1 MEDAMDKKAQAVIGA
16 EKTFKIGA
24 VRTWRTVLK
33 RKQVWKTARYTKGD
47 IEALIVGIEDKE
59 GNIGYGYAPAMFL
72 EGESAPSAEAILH
85 VVLRKILLDR
95 EFAGTQMVMKEIES
109 SLFHN
114 HQIKFAVEEAMLDL
128 QAKKLNT
135 PLFNL
140 LGGLCFPEMPVMKAL
155 TLKAPE
161 ETAKDALAL
170 KERGFTHCKLKVGL
184 DPRRDVA
191 AMRAVRET
199 VGPDFFISID
209 ANQSYTPMQAINVI
223 NKCAEWDLNL
233 AEQPIKRDDP
243 RQMAFVRQRV
253 SVPIMADEGAR
264 TPMDVMRLIEAN
276 AVDAVSIKLWNVGG
290 FTKGKEIAAL
300 CSANNILTHIAS
312 TPASRLQEAGQLHF
326 AASTPSMFGGCE
338 LGEFDPLL
346 EDPASGLDI
355 VDGKLKVPMGA
366 GLGVKL
372 DLSNARETTPA

>member
-1 MEDAMDKKAQAVIGA
+1 MEKAVSGSW
-16 EKTFKIGA
+16 ESLKIA
-24 VRTWRTVLK
+24 KVRTWRAILK
-33 RKQVWKTARYTKGD
+33 RKAVWKTARYTKGD
-47 IEALIVGIEDKE
+47 IDALIVGIEDKE

-72 EGESAPSAEAILH
+72 EGESAPSSEAVLH
-85 VVLRKILLDR
+85 VVLKPVLVGR
-95 EFAGTQMVMKEIES
+95 EYPGIQMVMKEVES
-109 SLFHN
+109 SLYHN

-140 LGGLCFPEMPVMKAL
+140 LGGLCFAEMPVMKAL
-155 TLKAPE
+155 TLKSPE
-161 ETAKDALAL
+161 DTAKDALAL
-170 KERGFTHCKLKVGL
+170 KERGFTHYKLKVGL
-184 DPRRDVA
+184 DPKRDVA
-191 AMRAVRET
+191 AVKAVREA
-199 VGPDFFISID
+199 VGPEFFISID
-209 ANQSYTPMQAINVI
+209 ANQSYSPMQAINVI

-243 RQMAFVRQRV
+243 RQMAFVRSRV

-290 FTKGKEIAAL
+290 FMKGKEIAAL

-312 TPASRLQEAGQLHF
+312 TPASRLMEAGQLHF
-326 AASTPSMFGGCE
+326 AASTPNMFGGAE

-366 GLGVKL
+366 GLGVKV
-372 DLSNARETTPA
+372 DLSNARETTP

>member
-1 MEDAMDKKAQAVIGA
+1 MEEIMDKKAQAVIGA
-16 EKTFKIGA
+16 ETVFQIGK
-24 VRTWRTVLK
+24 VRTWRTILK

-59 GNIGYGYAPAMFL
+59 GNIGYGYVPSMFL

-85 VVLRKILLDR
+85 VVLKPVLGR
-95 EFAGTQMVMKEIES
+95 EYCGTQMVMREIES
-109 SLFHN
+109 SLYHN
-114 HQIKFAVEEAMLDL
+114 HQIKFAIEEAMLDL

-161 ETAKDALAL
+161 EVAADALKL
-170 KERGFTHCKLKVGL
+170 KERGFTHCKLKVGI
-184 DPRRDVA
+184 DPKRDVA
-191 AMRAVRET
+191 AVKAVRAA
-199 VGPDFFISID
+199 VGPEFFISID

-223 NKCAEWDLNL
+223 NGCADADLNL
-233 AEQPIKRDDP
+233 AEQPIRRDDP
-243 RQMAFVRQRV
+243 KQMAFVRQRV
-253 SVPIMADEGAR
+253 SVPIMADEGCR

-300 CSANNILTHIAS
+300 ASANNILTHIAS
-312 TPASRLQEAGQLHF
+312 TPASRLMEAGQLHF
-326 AASTPSMFGGCE
+326 AASTPTMFGGCE

-355 VDGKLKVPMGA
+355 VDGKLKVPMGP
-366 GLGVKL
+366 GLGIKL

>member
-1 MEDAMDKKAQAVIGA
+1 MANS
-16 EKTFKIGA
+16 EKTAVLAETVFQIA
-24 VRTWRTVLK
+24 RVRTWRAIIK

-47 IEALIVGIEDKE
+47 IDSLIVGIEDGE

-85 VVLRKILLDR
+85 TVLKPVLVGR
-95 EFAGTQMVMKEIES
+95 EYAGTQMVMREIES
-109 SLFHN
+109 SLYHN

-140 LGGLCFPEMPVMKAL
+140 LGGLCFPEMPDMKAL

-161 ETAKDALAL
+161 EVAADALKL

-191 AMRAVRET
+191 AVKAVRAA

-209 ANQSYTPMQAINVI
+209 ANQSYSTMDAINVI
-223 NKCAEWDLNL
+223 NKCADADLNL

-243 RQMAFVRQRV
+243 KQMAFVRSRV
-253 SVPIMADEGAR
+253 SVPIMADEGCR

-290 FTKGKEIAAL
+290 FMKGKEIAAL
-300 CSANNILTHIAS
+300 ASANNILTHIAS
-312 TPASRLQEAGQLHF
+312 TPGSRLMEAGQLHF
-326 AASTPSMFGGCE
+326 ASSTPTMFGGAE

-355 VDGKLKVPMGA
+355 VDGKLKVPMGP
-366 GLGVKL
+366 GLGIKV